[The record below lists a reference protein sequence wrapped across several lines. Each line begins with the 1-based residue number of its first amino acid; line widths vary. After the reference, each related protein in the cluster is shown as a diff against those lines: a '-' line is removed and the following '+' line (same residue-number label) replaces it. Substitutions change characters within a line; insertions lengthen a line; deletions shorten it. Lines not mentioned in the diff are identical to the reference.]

1 MEWRKCRGHSRG
13 KDSVKMRKKSLVH
26 FPVALAV
33 TAALGACSSGD
44 DDATIE
50 SRADAIVE
58 RMSIRQKVGQKIM
71 MAFRYWC
78 PDGQPTCTTGMTA
91 FPDAARDALRE
102 NGIGGVILFS
112 NNLTGIEQTRRLID
126 GIKAAPAADSPVGL
140 LIGID
145 EEGGNVFRLP
155 RVEAT
160 AFAGNMA
167 LGAAY
172 EATKNDRLA
181 YDMGR
186 VLAAE
191 IAAVGFN
198 VNFAPDVDV
207 NSNLLNPVIN
217 VRSFGDDP
225 ATISQLGRRMAQGM
239 KSERVIG
246 TFKHFPGHGD
256 TDTDSHY
263 GLPVVIKS
271 RADAYAIDLAP
282 YRQAIDAGEAPD
294 MIMTA
299 HIQYPSLDDTRVTTR
314 TGEPMIA
321 PATMSRRIQH
331 DILRGEFGY
340 RGVTITDALD
350 MKGIADFFEEDDAVV
365 KVFQADVDIALMP
378 VEFRTAAN
386 AGRLTALVDRVAAAV
401 ESGRI
406 DRAEFDRSVRRIVLM
421 KLRNGITAADR
432 GRPVDELA
440 SIGGPAHRAVER
452 DIAQKSITL
461 LRNENGTLPLQ
472 AQGRRIFILTPWGEQ
487 AEAMRRRFA
496 ELGHPLVTGAK
507 LSAITWAE
515 QQQAIDAADIVIVGT
530 LSTGVT
536 PVEHNGDPNARVAPP
551 AAALMRQ
558 TAPANGQEEG
568 SVIFDHVENADAA
581 AGANLDA
588 GARRSVLAVAV
599 RSEAQQMRDAMDYA
613 KARRKTVI
621 HVTMRAPY
629 DVISYDD
636 VADATLA
643 TYAYY
648 GYEGGLRGPS
658 LPAVVDA
665 MLGVERPVGRL
676 PVAIHALNADGST
689 GPLRYSRGFGL
700 QY

>member
-1 MEWRKCRGHSRG
+1 M
-13 KDSVKMRKKSLVH
+13 
-26 FPVALAV
+26 PVALAV
-33 TAALGACSSGD
+33 AAALGACSGD
-44 DDATIE
+44 DDATLE

-58 RMSIRQKVGQKIM
+58 RMTTRQKVGQKLM

-78 PDGQPTCTTGMTA
+78 PDGQPACTTGMTE

-126 GIKAAPAADSPVGL
+126 GIRAVPAADSPLGL
-140 LIGID
+140 MIGID

-172 EATKNDRLA
+172 EATRDDRLA

-207 NSNLLNPVIN
+207 NSNPLNPVIN
-217 VRSFGDDP
+217 VRAFGDDP
-225 ATISQLGRRMAQGM
+225 ATIGLLGRRMVQGM

-282 YRQAIDAGEAPD
+282 YRQAIEAGEAPD

-299 HIQYPSLDDTRVTTR
+299 HIQYPSLDDTRVATR
-314 TGEPMIA
+314 TGEQMIA

-340 RGVTITDALD
+340 QGVTITDALD
-350 MKGIADFFEEDDAVV
+350 MKGIAGFFDEDDAVV

-378 VEFRTAAN
+378 VEFRTAAD
-386 AGRLTALVDRVAAAV
+386 AGRLAALVDRVAAAV
-401 ESGRI
+401 ERPVAARGRRRDARRRAAGRQAAGRDPRAERGRI
-406 DRAEFDRSVRRIVLM
+406 D
-421 KLRNGITAADR
+421 G
-432 GRPVDELA
+432 
-440 SIGGPAHRAVER
+440 
-452 DIAQKSITL
+452 
-461 LRNENGTLPLQ
+461 
-472 AQGRRIFILTPWGEQ
+472 
-487 AEAMRRRFA
+487 
-496 ELGHPLVTGAK
+496 
-507 LSAITWAE
+507 
-515 QQQAIDAADIVIVGT
+515 
-530 LSTGVT
+530 
-536 PVEHNGDPNARVAPP
+536 
-551 AAALMRQ
+551 AAALRARIRVAVLRPDAGDAASLSARRRA
-558 TAPANGQEEG
+558 TRRARRRAAAARPIAARYPPARAGFVAGCGRRYPGDIRAQRRGVAG
-568 SVIFDHVENADAA
+568 SVSNT
-581 AGANLDA
+581 
-588 GARRSVLAVAV
+588 V
-599 RSEAQQMRDAMDYA
+599 RC
-613 KARRKTVI
+613 
-621 HVTMRAPY
+621 
-629 DVISYDD
+629 SY
-636 VADATLA
+636 
-643 TYAYY
+643 
-648 GYEGGLRGPS
+648 P
-658 LPAVVDA
+658 
-665 MLGVERPVGRL
+665 
-676 PVAIHALNADGST
+676 
-689 GPLRYSRGFGL
+689 
-700 QY
+700 

>member
-1 MEWRKCRGHSRG
+1 MKRRECRGNARG

-26 FPVALAV
+26 LPVALAV
-33 TAALGACSSGD
+33 AAALGACSGD
-44 DDATIE
+44 DDATLE

-58 RMSIRQKVGQKIM
+58 RMTTRQKVGQKLM

-78 PDGQPTCTTGMTA
+78 PDGQPACTAGMTE

-126 GIKAAPAADSPVGL
+126 GIRAAPAADSPLGL
-140 LIGID
+140 MIGID

-172 EATKNDRLA
+172 EATRDDRLA

-207 NSNLLNPVIN
+207 NSNPLNPVIN
-217 VRSFGDDP
+217 VRAFGDDP
-225 ATISQLGRRMAQGM
+225 ATIGLLGRRMVQGM

-282 YRQAIDAGEAPD
+282 YRQAIEAGEAPD

-299 HIQYPSLDDTRVTTR
+299 HIQYPSLDDTRVATR
-314 TGEPMIA
+314 TGEQMIA

-340 RGVTITDALD
+340 QGVTITDALD
-350 MKGIADFFEEDDAVV
+350 MKGIAGFFDEDDAVV

-378 VEFRTAAN
+378 VEFRTAAD
-386 AGRLTALVDRVAAAV
+386 AGRLAALVDRVAAAV
-401 ESGRI
+401 DSGRI
-406 DRAEFDRSVRRIVLM
+406 DRAEFDRSVRRIVLT
-421 KLRNGITAADR
+421 KLRHGIVASDR

-440 SIGGPAHRAVER
+440 SIGGPAHRAIER
-452 DIAQKSITL
+452 DIAQKSITV
-461 LRNENGTLPLQ
+461 LRNENGALPLQ
-472 AQGRRIFILTPWGEQ
+472 AAGRRIFILTPWGEQ
-487 AEAMRRRFA
+487 AEAMRRRFV

-515 QQQAIDAADIVIVGT
+515 QQQAIDAADVVIVGT

-536 PVEHNGDPNARVAPP
+536 PVEHNGDPNARVTPP
-551 AAALMRQ
+551 APSAVRMRQ
-558 TAPANGQEEG
+558 AAPANGEEEG
-568 SVIFDHVENADAA
+568 SVIFDHVEGADAA
-581 AGANLDA
+581 KDI
-588 GARRSVLAVAV
+588 GARPSVLAAIAAP
-599 RSEAQQMRDAMDYA
+599 SEAQQMRDAMDYA

-658 LPAVVDA
+658 LPAAVDA
-665 MLGVERPVGRL
+665 MLGVARPVGRL

-689 GPLRYSRGFGL
+689 GPLRYARGFGL